1 MIETLRVSER
11 ARYQL
16 MTIRKRTGIENWN
29 VICRWALVV
38 SLKDQSIPPHENIVT
53 DSSVEMTWRTFGGT
67 YEKTY
72 LSLLIQRLIKDKIDI
87 TKENVNNFFKIHLHR
102 GLSNLAT
109 GKFKKINDYL
119 KIKN

>member
-1 MIETLRVSER
+1 MIETVRVSER

-16 MTIRKRTGIENWN
+16 MTIRKGTGIENWN

-72 LSLLIQRLIKDKIDI
+72 LGLLIQRLINDKIEI
-87 TKENVNNFFKIHLHR
+87 TKNLDIIETKIYGTSKIIFLKNFKN
-102 GLSNLAT
+102 LS
-109 GKFKKINDYL
+109 KSS
-119 KIKN
+119 

>member
-1 MIETLRVSER
+1 MIEIVRVSER

-87 TKENVNNFFKIHLHR
+87 TKENVNNFFKIHLHK

>member
-1 MIETLRVSER
+1 MIETVRVSER

-29 VICRWALVV
+29 VICRWALVI

-72 LSLLIQRLIKDKIDI
+72 LGLLIQRLVKDKIEI
-87 TKENVNNFFKIHLHR
+87 TKDNVNNYFKIHLHR

-109 GKFKKINDYL
+109 GKFKKLRDYL
-119 KIKN
+119 KLTL

>member
-1 MIETLRVSER
+1 MIETVRVSER